1 MRKSAKPGYKILSV
15 IALSLALTA
24 CTATAAQDTGVLQNE
39 NTYCGEDIASITADS
54 ILMFFEPQSMYIQQ
68 HEKYSIFQYMDHK
81 APNLSESYESE
92 DSGVV
97 YIPVTAE
104 ASEDFETPSGCGMVS
119 IFISNTLT
127 PDELW
132 DTAVGCVG
140 FGTDE
145 KHTTSYYSDNLQTT
159 VELFHTRHEN
169 RASTVTSCSA
179 LFRYGSCVYCL
190 PVDIPDWDED
200 SAIAAAKEL
209 TENVADTMS

>member
-1 MRKSAKPGYKILSV
+1 MQKSAKPGYKILSV

-39 NTYCGEDIASITADS
+39 NTYCGENIASITADN

-68 HEKYSIFQYMDHK
+68 HENYSIFQYMDHK

-104 ASEDFETPSGCGMVS
+104 ASEDFDASSGCGIVS
-119 IFISNTLT
+119 VFFSNKLT

-140 FGTDE
+140 FGADE

-179 LFRYGSCVYCL
+179 LFRYGSCVYQ
-190 PVDIPDWDED
+190 IPLNIWDWDED
-200 SAIAAAKEL
+200 AAVSSAEEI
-209 TENVADTMS
+209 TENVANTMQ